1 VKNNA
6 VLFIPAQ
13 RTTAAPEPIK
23 VVREFLFVPLTISAR
38 TAAHLYAARSHGVHE
53 ISHIEFRADVFRG
66 VQFAARTQGVTAFF
80 DDLGGQGNIARNYQ
94 VSGLESF
101 DDFVVRN
108 SLAVPGG
115 C

>member
-1 VKNNA
+1 
-6 VLFIPAQ
+6 VLGQ
-13 RTTAAPEPIK
+13 EPIK

-80 DDLGGQGNIARNYQ
+80 DDLGASKPRGTWR
-94 VSGLESF
+94 VLMFF
-101 DDFVVRN
+101 DAGT
-108 SLAVPGG
+108 LKG
-115 C
+115 